1 MSNCIKAILME
12 ELETCV
18 EALVTLVTY
27 QSDDM
32 TMCRGKREDELET
45 WTQRLARVKKA
56 LFEVENTL
64 HMTQSERNTLRTLI
78 KFHESSYATQ
88 EDAPFNLRDHVA
100 LLDKLRG

>member
-18 EALVTLVTY
+18 EALVTY
-27 QSDDM
+27 QSDA
-32 TMCRGKREDELET
+32 TMCRGEREDELET

-64 HMTQSERNTLRTLI
+64 HMTQSEWFTLRMLI
-78 KFHESSYATQ
+78 EVHEGAYENDAQ
-88 EDAPFNLRDHVA
+88 APFNLRDFEN
-100 LLDKLRG
+100 LLAKIRG

>member
-18 EALVTLVTY
+18 EALVTY
-27 QSDDM
+27 QSDV
-32 TMCRGKREDELET
+32 TMCRGEREDELET

-64 HMTQSERNTLRTLI
+64 HMTQTEWFTLRMLVE
-78 KFHESSYATQ
+78 FHEGAYENDAQ
-88 EDAPFNLRDHVA
+88 APFNLRDFEN
-100 LLDKLRG
+100 LLAKIRG

>member
-1 MSNCIKAILME
+1 MSNSIKAILME

-18 EALVTLVTY
+18 EALVTY
-27 QSDDM
+27 QSDM
-32 TMCRGKREDELET
+32 TMCRGEREDELET

-78 KFHESSYATQ
+78 EFHEGSYATQ

>member
-1 MSNCIKAILME
+1 MSNSIKAILME

-18 EALVTLVTY
+18 EALVTY
-27 QSDDM
+27 QSDM
-32 TMCRGKREDELET
+32 TMCRGEREDELET

-64 HMTQSERNTLRTLI
+64 HMTQSERNTLRMLVE
-78 KFHESSYATQ
+78 FHEGSYATQ

>member
-1 MSNCIKAILME
+1 MSNSIKAILME

-18 EALVTLVTY
+18 EALVTY
-27 QSDDM
+27 QSDM
-32 TMCRGKREDELET
+32 TMCRGEREDELET

-78 KFHESSYATQ
+78 EFHEGSYAAQ

>member
-18 EALVTLVTY
+18 EALVTY
-27 QSDDM
+27 QSDM
-32 TMCRGKREDELET
+32 TMCRGEREDELET

-78 KFHESSYATQ
+78 EFHEGSYGTQ
-88 EDAPFNLRDHVA
+88 ADAPFNIRDHVA